1 MKRLIRKLIPA
12 FIKNPAKAWLAARR
26 IRRGTRAIL
35 NLAEG
40 EVPTRAMLQSLSAG
54 WGNDG
59 YAANI
64 DYLEEVAK
72 NAATT
77 EGPILEC
84 GSGLTT
90 LLLGLVAG
98 RRGVPVHSLEHSQSW
113 RLRVSKV
120 LTENQISNVQVI
132 ASPLRDYGSFAWYD
146 VPLESLP
153 DQFQLVVCDGP
164 PGKTKGGRYGL
175 MPVFGQRLPK
185 GAVIVL
191 DDADRAGEIEM
202 VNRWQAEMEL
212 SRQVFNKP
220 AGNFARL
227 VRSS

>member
-1 MKRLIRKLIPA
+1 MKRLSRKLIPA

-26 IRRGTRAIL
+26 IRRGTSAIL

-72 NAATT
+72 NAAST

-132 ASPLRDYGSFAWYD
+132 
-146 VPLESLP
+146 
-153 DQFQLVVCDGP
+153 
-164 PGKTKGGRYGL
+164 
-175 MPVFGQRLPK
+175 
-185 GAVIVL
+185 
-191 DDADRAGEIEM
+191 
-202 VNRWQAEMEL
+202 
-212 SRQVFNKP
+212 
-220 AGNFARL
+220 
-227 VRSS
+227 